1 MDTRMEKQTA
11 DTRKKRRRLEH
22 WQLITLYLITYD
34 VIAVLLS
41 YFLALW
47 IRFEA
52 RFSLLFVSG
61 NEAYFRIYLIF
72 IPIYAVICILV
83 FWGLRMYRSIWKY
96 KYNLSN
102 SEITGFI

>member
-1 MDTRMEKQTA
+1 MA
-11 DTRKKRRRLEH
+11 DIKHSKSRIEH
-22 WQLITLYLITYD
+22 WQM
-34 VIAVLLS
+34 IAVILVLYDIVAVNLS

-52 RFSLLFVSG
+52 RFSLLFVPG